1 MIKETVKIEINKPN
15 LSFGDR
21 ERVINVGI
29 QKKIDEFQTKGFVTV
44 EHTILNKTESFATVS
59 FVLKPMRKV

>member
-29 QKKIDEFQTKGFVTV
+29 QKKIDDFQSKGLVTV
-44 EHTILNKTESFATVS
+44 EHTVLNKTESFATVS
-59 FVLKPMRKV
+59 FVLKPMRKL